1 MNQLTQELNNSVNVT
16 SNVTIAT
23 EKTSD
28 EILQTQTRMGL
39 LKDSMQKISDMS
51 KAIETIIGEI
61 NSIAQ
66 QTNMLLNASIEAARA
81 GDMGKGFCS
90 CSDTG

>member
-1 MNQLTQELNNSVNVT
+1 MQIIFLMVQKNKKKAVEDLKHTMNQLTQELNNSVNVT

-39 LKDSMQKISDMS
+39 LKDSMQKLVICLRRL
-51 KAIETIIGEI
+51 KP
-61 NSIAQ
+61 
-66 QTNMLLNASIEAARA
+66 LLVRLIPLHNRLIC
-81 GDMGKGFCS
+81 FL
-90 CSDTG
+90 